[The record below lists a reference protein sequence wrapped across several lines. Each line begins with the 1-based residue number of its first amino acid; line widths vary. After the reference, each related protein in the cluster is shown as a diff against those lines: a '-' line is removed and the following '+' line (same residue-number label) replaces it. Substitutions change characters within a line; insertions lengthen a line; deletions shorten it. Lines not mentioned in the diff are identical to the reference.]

1 MISCPSSNEDLVLR
15 DGQGFQH
22 SRRSIFFLSLCQRI
36 DASVYHRSREREVS
50 WAGRPGDDNRLCVYR
65 IINAVLL
72 FWKKKR
78 HFFSDAK
85 SCFLAVVASAPVLYL
100 SVAMATERA
109 HTRHKTRPP
118 PPSLIAL
125 FFFLYSFLDS
135 VSLSLFCC
143 QRDRGQKGRRRQDG
157 AAMQMTP
164 SSLYLI
170 PRPHFS

>member
-22 SRRSIFFLSLCQRI
+22 SRRSIFFLSFCVNGSMRVFI
-36 DASVYHRSREREVS
+36 TGRERER
-50 WAGRPGDDNRLCVYR
+50 WAGQAVQVTTIDCVCTVSSMRSFYFGKRKEFFQTPKVVFWPWWRPPLSFIYR
-65 IINAVLL
+65 SP
-72 FWKKKR
+72 WR
-78 HFFSDAK
+78 RS
-85 SCFLAVVASAPVLYL
+85 
-100 SVAMATERA
+100 A
-109 HTRHKTRPP
+109 HTLDTKRARLPLLLSP
-118 PPSLIAL
+118 

>member
-125 FFFLYSFLDS
+125 FFFFILFST
-135 VSLSLFCC
+135 VSLSLSFVV
-143 QRDRGQKGRRRQDG
+143 RETGAKRVDG
-157 AAMQMTP
+157 DKMA
-164 SSLYLI
+164 
-170 PRPHFS
+170 PRCKWRHPPYI

>member
-78 HFFSDAK
+78 IFFQTPKVVFWPWWRPPLSFIYRSPWRRSAHTLDTKRARLPLLLSPFFFS
-85 SCFLAVVASAPVLYL
+85 
-100 SVAMATERA
+100 
-109 HTRHKTRPP
+109 
-118 PPSLIAL
+118 L
-125 FFFLYSFLDS
+125 FFSRQCL
-135 VSLSLFCC
+135 SLSLLLSERPGPKGSTATRWR
-143 QRDRGQKGRRRQDG
+143 RDAND
-157 AAMQMTP
+157 AILPISNSTSA
-164 SSLYLI
+164 
-170 PRPHFS
+170 F